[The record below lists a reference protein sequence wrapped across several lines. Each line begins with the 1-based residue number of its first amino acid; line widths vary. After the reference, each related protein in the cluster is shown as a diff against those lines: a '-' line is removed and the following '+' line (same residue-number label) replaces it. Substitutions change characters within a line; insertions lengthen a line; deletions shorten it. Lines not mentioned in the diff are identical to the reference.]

1 MGHPPFTSLKGGKSG
16 FGSIVWPSAMR
27 EVNLLNRFT
36 RQFLFLIVLVTQ
48 ICGVTT
54 FVYNSKA
61 QCFRHSGFLRFYSS
75 LVLIFLTL
83 FLMVTTSKM
92 FDNLQAVWPYAVGSV
107 VMLVVRIQGFLE
119 SAEIVE
125 LLNQMLRMMRQVNLM
140 ARHPNLFRLKHLLL
154 LLLALQN
161 LLRSLNTIV
170 GINKRSAEAYD
181 TLLNSVVLL
190 IVLAVL
196 LSFLL
201 QITIN
206 ICLFVVL
213 IATYSELHHCTRRIS
228 NDMDKLRLYSVL
240 ESGQFMVLVKQLQG
254 ITEKLIRLHHNV
266 FRITVRITR
275 HFRFHWLCA
284 IIYGLIPFFSL
295 TAKDQNGFYFLIIS
309 ALNIIF
315 QWTIFAILSRES
327 RITRSLCT
335 FYLTNYHMETARTID
350 ELLHQEIWE
359 RITVTIYGITLDTKL
374 LFKLLSISA
383 FCAFVNRLEY
393 LHIQCPQ

>member
-1 MGHPPFTSLKGGKSG
+1 
-16 FGSIVWPSAMR
+16 MR
-27 EVNLLNRFT
+27 EVNSLNRLT
-36 RQFLFLIVLVTQ
+36 RQFLSLVVLVTQ

-54 FVYNSKA
+54 FAYNSKT
-61 QCFRHSGFLRFYSS
+61 QCFRRSRSLRLYSS
-75 LVLIFLTL
+75 LVNVVVGL
-83 FLMVTTSKM
+83 FLVVSICKM
-92 FDNLQAVWPYAVGSV
+92 LNNPQVVWPYVVGSV
-107 VMLVVRIQGFLE
+107 VILVVRVQGFME
-119 SAEIVE
+119 SEEIMA
-125 LLNQMLRMMRQVNLM
+125 LLNQMLSTMRQVNLM
-140 ARHPNLFRLKHLLL
+140 ARHPNMFRLKHLLL

-170 GINKRSAEAYD
+170 GISEHSAEALD
-181 TLLNSVVLL
+181 TLLSSILLL
-190 IVLAVL
+190 IMLAVL

-213 IATYSELHHCTRRIS
+213 IATYSELHHCTKRIS
-228 NDMDKLRLYSVL
+228 NDMDKLRQSSVL
-240 ESGQFMVLVKQLQG
+240 ESGQFMVLARQLHEIG
-254 ITEKLIRLHHNV
+254 EKLIGLRYKV
-266 FRITVRITR
+266 FQITLSIIR

-284 IIYGLIPFFSL
+284 IIYGLIPFFSF
-295 TAKDQNGFYFLIIS
+295 TAKDINGFYFLTIS
-309 ALNIIF
+309 ALNIMF

-335 FYLTNYHMETARTID
+335 FHLTNYHKETAQTID

-374 LFKLLSISA
+374 LFKLLSICA

-393 LHIQCPQ
+393 LHTKCPQ